1 MEEDMG
7 EVTEEYPLV
16 DKKSCNSSPI
26 DNPDEP
32 LNQKVSVQ
40 DVLDDVGFNSVSV
53 AYLVTLGFIV
63 FFESLHTGYIAIII
77 PYLT

>member
-1 MEEDMG
+1 MD

-16 DKKSCNSSPI
+16 DKKSNNSSTI
-26 DNPDEP
+26 DNPARY
-32 LNQKVSVQ
+32 LNPKLSVQ

-53 AYLVTLGFIV
+53 AYLMTLGFIV
-63 FFESLHTGYIAIII
+63 FSESLQTGYIAIII

>member
-1 MEEDMG
+1 MEEDMD

-16 DKKSCNSSPI
+16 DKKSNNSSTI
-26 DNPDEP
+26 DNPARY
-32 LNQKVSVQ
+32 LNPKLSVQ

-53 AYLVTLGFIV
+53 AYLMTLGFIV
-63 FFESLHTGYIAIII
+63 FSESLQTGYIAIII